1 MRKII
6 ASLALAFLVGC
17 ASLTKPLTFE
27 DRLAYALAQNTAA
40 RQTCTDLVDRSRMD
54 AAEGQRCMDFT
65 DEVRAA
71 IEAARVMGAD
81 AGADQLRAVQAA
93 LLRLEAYLQA
103 RSKS

>member
-1 MRKII
+1 MKRFLLGLL
-6 ASLALAFLVGC
+6 LAVLVGC

-27 DRLAYALAQNTAA
+27 DRLAYALAQTTAA
-40 RQTCTDLVDRSRMD
+40 RATCTDLVDRNRMD
-54 AAEGQRCMDFT
+54 AAEGQQCMDFT

-71 IEAARVMGAD
+71 IEAARGMGAE